1 MPCCFRTFPSSFNR
15 LMASER
21 LLVSPIR
28 LSSGPKGFT
37 RLLGTARWS
46 WSAVFGAECSTF
58 KMTVLSLSISASLN
72 GICCR
77 ACLLSSVNVRVRMRS
92 ATLAWSRGTS
102 IVQPRSVSSWSSLR
116 SSNTNLSRSAALKDE
131 LLAHRL
137 KYGVE
142 QPGEYIQPIER
153 IKSDKFFD
161 GNG

>member
-1 MPCCFRTFPSSFNR
+1 MAGGRRWPWR
-15 LMASER
+15 LGA
-21 LLVSPIR
+21 LLVVV
-28 LSSGPKGFT
+28 
-37 RLLGTARWS
+37 
-46 WSAVFGAECSTF
+46 AVFALGWAAGRF
-58 KMTVLSLSISASLN
+58 GIGRGVPRASLTELE
-72 GICCR
+72 R
-77 ACLLSSVNVRVRMRS
+77 QFTDQMRS